1 MDKQSKIRQLLDFF
15 SNNPEVSRQ
24 LRARFEQWLA
34 EHADDPDV
42 EEVLEQMWH
51 EDYPEESLEDIVAG
65 ISRLNS
71 SMTEKRRRKGLRRAI
86 AVAAAVIAVFICGFT
101 VPLLIPSLTERP
113 EKYVLTASTEAPG
126 RFILPDSSVVWLN
139 AGSRLEYTG
148 NLSGPVRQVAL
159 EGEGYFEVAKD
170 SDRPFRV
177 AMNHLD
183 IEVLGTCFEARCFPD
198 SKIEDVVLL
207 EGSVKVTTAQG
218 NDVVMKPG
226 DKLDY
231 TVASGKLAMTKVKAI
246 NYCNWMLRRMVFDS
260 TPLED
265 VIPGLERR
273 YKITIDLASGISP
286 SKRVSMTV
294 GNETANETMDI
305 LSRVIG
311 ASYTSFE
318 DEIHFVPKK

>member
-1 MDKQSKIRQLLDFF
+1 MDKQLKSRQLLEFF
-15 SNNPEVSRQ
+15 SNNPDVSRE

-34 EHADDPDV
+34 EHADDPEV
-42 EEVLEQMWH
+42 EDVLEAMWR

-65 ISRLNS
+65 VSRLNRS
-71 SMTEKRRRKGLRRAI
+71 ITATRRHRSLKRII
-86 AVAAAVIAVFICGFT
+86 AVAAAVIAIFACGFT
-101 VPLLIPSLTERP
+101 VPLLVPSLTSQPRE
-113 EKYVLTASTEAPG
+113 YVLTSSDEAPG
-126 RFILPDSSVVWLN
+126 RFVLPDSSVVWLN

-148 NLSGPVRQVAL
+148 DLSGPVRQVTL
-159 EGEGYFEVAKD
+159 VGEGYFEVAKD
-170 SDRPFRV
+170 KNRPFRV
-177 AMNHLD
+177 AMNNLD

-207 EGSVKVTTAQG
+207 EGSVKVTTARG

-231 TVASGKLAMTKVKAI
+231 TVASGNLAMTRVKAI
-246 NYCNWMLRRMVFDS
+246 NYCNWMLRRMVFDN

-265 VIPGLERR
+265 IIPGLERR
-273 YKITIDLASGISP
+273 YQITIDLASGISP

-294 GNETANETMDI
+294 GNETANETMDV

-311 ASYTSFE
+311 ASYTSFD
-318 DEIHFVPKK
+318 DEVHFVPKK

>member
-1 MDKQSKIRQLLDFF
+1 MDKQSKSRQLLEFF
-15 SNNPEVSRQ
+15 SNNPEVSRE
-24 LRARFEQWLA
+24 LRARFEQWLI
-34 EHADDPDV
+34 EHADDPEV
-42 EEVLEQMWH
+42 EETLEAMWH
-51 EDYPEESLEDIVAG
+51 EDYPEVSLEDIVAG
-65 ISRLNS
+65 ISRLNG
-71 SMTEKRRRKGLRRAI
+71 SMTETRRRSRLSRRLAI
-86 AVAAAVIAVFICGFT
+86 AAAVVAIFVCGF
-101 VPLLIPSLTERP
+101 VASLLWPALTEQP
-113 EKYVLTASTEAPG
+113 KEYVLTASTEAPG

-148 NLSGPVRQVAL
+148 DLSGPVRQVAL

-170 SDRPFRV
+170 KDRPFRV
-177 AMNHLD
+177 AMKHLD
-183 IEVLGTCFEARCFPD
+183 IEVLGTCFEARCFPE

-231 TVASGKLAMTKVKAI
+231 TIANGRLAMTQVKAV
-246 NYCNWMLRRMVFDS
+246 NYCNWMQRRMVFDN

-265 VIPGLERR
+265 IIPGLERR
-273 YKITIDLASGISP
+273 YRITIDLASGIPP

>member
-1 MDKQSKIRQLLDFF
+1 MDKQTKSQQLLEFF
-15 SNNPEVSRQ
+15 SNNPDVSRQ
-24 LRARFEQWLA
+24 LRARFELWLA
-34 EHADDPDV
+34 EHADDPEV
-42 EEVLEQMWH
+42 EEALEAMWN
-51 EDYPEESLEDIVAG
+51 EDAPEESLEDIVAG
-65 ISRLNS
+65 ISRLNRS
-71 SMTEKRRRKGLRRAI
+71 ISETRQRRRLRRII
-86 AVAAAVIAVFICGFT
+86 AVAAAVIAIFACGFA
-101 VPLLIPSLTERP
+101 VPLLLPGLTDQPKE
-113 EKYVLTASTEAPG
+113 YVLTASTDAPG
-126 RFILPDSSVVWLN
+126 RFVLPDSSVVWLN
-139 AGSRLEYTG
+139 SGSRLEYTG
-148 NLSGPVRQVAL
+148 NLSGPVRQVTL

-170 SDRPFRV
+170 KDRPFRV
-177 AMNHLD
+177 AMKHLD
-183 IEVLGTCFEARCFPD
+183 IEVLGTCFEARCFPG

-231 TVASGKLAMTKVKAI
+231 TIASGKLAMTQVKAI
-246 NYCNWMLRRMVFDS
+246 NYCNWMLRRMVFDN

-265 VIPGLERR
+265 IIPGLERR

-311 ASYTSFE
+311 ASYTSFD